1 MTTYGNIDILYR
13 SRITLLNMLEKNGYN
28 TTPFRKFTP
37 NEIEEMVEADRL
49 GGALRMDLEKVDKTQ
64 TDGPDKCIVLY
75 KLDKQKATKFSEL
88 MRTIYDQDKVP
99 LEKQVDFTKTEVIV
113 VLDEPIVE
121 AFHNAAAKQ
130 WKQKYRIRFFE
141 ASNIVHDPSSF
152 AIVPKHEKLSPE
164 ETKIMLNEFY
174 LKNSKADKN
183 LLPIIRF
190 HEDPQARWLGL
201 VPGDIV
207 KITRPSPMSGEYVIY
222 RVCAV

>member
-1 MTTYGNIDILYR
+1 MATYGLIDILYR

-28 TTPFRKFTP
+28 VKPYRRFSPK
-37 NEIEEMVEADRL
+37 EIEEMVKANTEGD
-49 GGALRMDLEKVDKTQ
+49 ALRMELVRERG
-64 TDGPDKCIVLY
+64 DGPEACLVIY
-75 KLDKQKATKFSEL
+75 KLDKQQKANKFTEL
-88 MRTIYDQDKVP
+88 LRSIFDQDDVP
-99 LEKQVDFTKTEVIV
+99 EAKKLDFTKSEVIM

-121 AFHNAAAKQ
+121 AFHIAAANQ
-130 WKQKYRIRFFE
+130 WKRKFRIRFFE
-141 ASNIVHDPSSF
+141 AGHIVHDPSSF
-152 AIVPKHEKLSPE
+152 AIVPKHEKLSAE
-164 ETKIMLNEFY
+164 EVEVVLKEAY
-174 LKNSKADKN
+174 LKNTKADKN